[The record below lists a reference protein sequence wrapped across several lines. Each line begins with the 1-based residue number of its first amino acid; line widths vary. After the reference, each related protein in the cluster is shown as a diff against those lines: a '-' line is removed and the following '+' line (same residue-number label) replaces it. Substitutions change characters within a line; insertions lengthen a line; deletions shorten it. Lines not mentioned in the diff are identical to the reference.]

1 LNVVPS
7 NNLQFN
13 LQDFGGLANFMAND
27 ENELKKLFSNI
38 SEFDQFDQDLFDQ
51 DKIKQEPRPPPNIP
65 IINHQNL
72 NQLNQQQYNHYT
84 MPECQMQKPMFQ
96 PQNEMSPAAQT
107 LKNMAQQ
114 HQVKN
119 SMAMNYMRP
128 NMNMGQP
135 MMQQQNNQQRM
146 PPYQPQ
152 QQFNDFSSQFQKSQ
166 MPFPSDMI
174 KQEIIMQQQQQP
186 MHQMKP
192 IMTQM
197 VQEDV
202 KNVIP
207 PHYQQSYQNAQFNH
221 QNHQRN
227 NFNSNQN
234 PNMINI
240 AMKQQF
246 NGSMPNGG
254 SIHIQ
259 GGQHISGRMGDFS
272 MQQQQQMYFN
282 QYNHHQGSE
291 GEFHF
296 LTKSFHSFHLLSNI
310 FRTKFKLQHDAKSI
324 DELHATVNELE
335 IVSHEPNDYV
345 IACNFSLLEK
355 FY

>member
-1 LNVVPS
+1 
-7 NNLQFN
+7 
-13 LQDFGGLANFMAND
+13 MAND

-38 SEFDQFDQDLFDQ
+38 SEVFDQDLFDQ
-51 DKIKQEPRPPPNIP
+51 DKIKQEPRPPPNVP
-65 IINHQNL
+65 IIGHQSMSQIN
-72 NQLNQQQYNHYT
+72 QQYNHYT
-84 MPECQMQKPMFQ
+84 MNECQMQKPIFQ

-114 HQVKN
+114 HQVKS

-128 NMNMGQP
+128 NMQP

-166 MPFPSDMI
+166 MPFSSDMI
-174 KQEIIMQQQQQP
+174 KQEIILQQQQP

-192 IMTQM
+192 ILNHM

-221 QNHQRN
+221 QSHQRN

-234 PNMINI
+234 ANMINI

-246 NGSMPNGG
+246 NGSMSSGG
-254 SIHIQ
+254 IHIQ
-259 GGQHISGRMGDFS
+259 GGQHISGRMGEFS

-282 QYNHHQGSE
+282 QYNNHQGSE
-291 GEFHF
+291 G
-296 LTKSFHSFHLLSNI
+296 T
-310 FRTKFKLQHDAKSI
+310 
-324 DELHATVNELE
+324 
-335 IVSHEPNDYV
+335 
-345 IACNFSLLEK
+345 
-355 FY
+355 